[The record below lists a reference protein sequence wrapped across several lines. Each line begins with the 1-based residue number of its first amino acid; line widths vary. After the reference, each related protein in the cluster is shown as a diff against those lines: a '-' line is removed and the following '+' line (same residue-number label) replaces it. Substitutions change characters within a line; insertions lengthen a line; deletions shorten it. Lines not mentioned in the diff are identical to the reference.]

1 MIESVAFLFRVP
13 LPVGLS
19 TAVVAP
25 TTCSYLLV
33 VCVGFGTRIWLG
45 CVGFGTKSGV
55 PMCRFW
61 YWKTLPNHS
70 DLWITPKTAL
80 RSALSR
86 SAVAGRKK
94 VSRRPRSS
102 LLDALTGLL
111 AELEAFLARRIGVVQ
126 LLARDEEPAQRPPEA
141 PDGIFRFLV
150 VLSDVGFRLCH
161 GTSSLLHRKHPARV
175 RSLLG
180 DPGATPRDAV
190 GRSWVQ
196 SRASRATGSIRPWR
210 SCSSGPARRV

>member
-1 MIESVAFLFRVP
+1 MSVRV
-13 LPVGLS
+13 
-19 TAVVAP
+19 
-25 TTCSYLLV
+25 
-33 VCVGFGTRIWLG
+33 FHHRIG
-45 CVGFGTKSGV
+45 AGV
-55 PMCRFW
+55 RVFHH
-61 YWKTLPNHS
+61 KTQSWSPGVSPWITPPNHS

-94 VSRRPRSS
+94 VSPGPRSS

-161 GTSSLLHRKHPARV
+161 GNVVSTRLAVGRLL
-175 RSLLG
+175 S

-196 SRASRATGSIRPWR
+196 SRASMATGSIRPWR
-210 SCSSGPARRV
+210 SCSAGPARRS

>member
-1 MIESVAFLFRVP
+1 MG
-13 LPVGLS
+13 LPFARISGPGGLPFARIS
-19 TAVVAP
+19 GPGGSPVCTWI
-25 TTCSYLLV
+25 TTS
-33 VCVGFGTRIWLG
+33 
-45 CVGFGTKSGV
+45 
-55 PMCRFW
+55 
-61 YWKTLPNHS
+61 NHS
-70 DLWITPKTAL
+70 DLWITTETAL

-86 SAVAGRKK
+86 SAVAGRKR

-141 PDGIFRFLV
+141 PDGICRVLV

-175 RSLLG
+175 RSVVG

-196 SRASRATGSIRPWR
+196 SRASRATGSRGPEPSR
-210 SCSSGPARRV
+210 SSDPARPS